1 MRAALAE
8 TRNEIGDTNRI
19 CLVIDVL
26 RATSVMAVLLSFGV
40 TKIYLSESFEA
51 ARALKKELGPNIDL
65 LLIGEKDA
73 VPPDDF
79 DGGNSPLDFL
89 KRGRKS
95 QLPSTVIM
103 VTTNGTSTLLAC
115 KNAPMTMPI
124 APLNLEASL
133 KKASAAKQDI
143 LIVCSGFEGESA
155 EDDLIAAGLAADR
168 LLALGFTLSR
178 DLNEIRLKYQAC
190 YNNTEFLSTALR
202 RTKHGQRLVV
212 AKFDDDIDY
221 CSNENIFDET
231 GTLVWDNNNNPLIK
245 RSEK

>member
-1 MRAALAE
+1 MKATLAE
-8 TRNEIGDTNRI
+8 TRNQIVDTNQI

-40 TKIYLSESFEA
+40 TKIYLSDSFAA
-51 ARALKKELGPNIDL
+51 ARALKKELGPDIDL

-89 KRGRKS
+89 ERGRKS

-103 VTTNGTSTLLAC
+103 VTTNGTPTLLAC
-115 KNAPMTMPI
+115 KNAPLTIPI

-133 KKASAAKQDI
+133 KKATAEKRDI

-155 EDDLIAAGLAADR
+155 EDDLIAAGLIAER
-168 LLALGFTLSR
+168 LVPLGFSLSNE
-178 DLNEIRLKYQAC
+178 LNEIRQKYQA
-190 YNNTEFLSTALR
+190 YYDSPVSLSTALR
-202 RTKHGQRLVV
+202 NTKHGQRLVV
-212 AKFDDDIDY
+212 AEFDDDIDY
-221 CSNENIFDET
+221 CSNENVFDET
-231 GTLVWDNNNNPLIK
+231 GTLAWDDNNPLIK

>member
-8 TRNEIGDTNRI
+8 TRSKIRDTDRI

-26 RATSVMAVLLSFGV
+26 RATSVMAVLLSLGV

-51 ARALKKELGPNIDL
+51 ARALKKELGPDIDL

-103 VTTNGTSTLLAC
+103 VTTNGTPTLLAC

-133 KKASAAKQDI
+133 KKQ
-143 LIVCSGFEGESA
+143 VPQN
-155 EDDLIAAGLAADR
+155 R
-168 LLALGFTLSR
+168 
-178 DLNEIRLKYQAC
+178 
-190 YNNTEFLSTALR
+190 
-202 RTKHGQRLVV
+202 
-212 AKFDDDIDY
+212 
-221 CSNENIFDET
+221 IF
-231 GTLVWDNNNNPLIK
+231 
-245 RSEK
+245 

>member
-1 MRAALAE
+1 MRATLAE
-8 TRNEIGDTNRI
+8 TRNQIIDTNKI

-40 TKIYLSESFEA
+40 NEIYLSESFEA
-51 ARALKKELGPNIDL
+51 ARALKKKLGPNRDL

-89 KRGRKS
+89 ERGHNS

-103 VTTNGTSTLLAC
+103 VTTNGTPTLLAC
-115 KNAPMTMPI
+115 KDAPMTMPI
-124 APLNLEASL
+124 APLNLGASL
-133 KKASAAKQDI
+133 KKATAAKQDI

-155 EDDLIAAGLAADR
+155 EDDLIAAGLVAER
-168 LLALGFTLSR
+168 LQTLGFSLSSE
-178 DLNEIRLKYQAC
+178 L
-190 YNNTEFLSTALR
+190 NNTRQKYRAYYENPKSLSTALR
-202 RTKHGQRLVV
+202 NTKHGQRLVV

-221 CSNENIFDET
+221 CSNENTFDET
-231 GTLVWDNNNNPLIK
+231 GTLTWDDNNPLIK
-245 RSEK
+245 RSER

>member
-1 MRAALAE
+1 MRVTLAQ
-8 TRNEIGDTNRI
+8 TRNEIRDTNQT

-26 RATSVMAVLLSFGV
+26 RATSVMAVLLSMGV
-40 TKIYLSESFEA
+40 AKIYLAESFEA
-51 ARALKKELGPNIDL
+51 ARRLKKELGSDVNL

-89 KRGRKS
+89 RRGHKS

-103 VTTNGTSTLLAC
+103 VTTNGTPTLLAC
-115 KNAPMTMPI
+115 KDAPITMPI
-124 APLNLEASL
+124 APLNLDACL
-133 KKASAAKQDI
+133 KKATALKQDI

-155 EDDLIAAGLAADR
+155 EDDLIAAGLTADR
-168 LLALGFTLSR
+168 LVALGFTLSNE
-178 DLNEIRLKYQAC
+178 LNEVRKKYQAY
-190 YNNTEFLSTALR
+190 YNSPESLSTALR
-202 RTKHGQRLVV
+202 NTKHGQRLVV

-231 GTLVWDNNNNPLIK
+231 GTLVWDSDNNPLIK
-245 RSEK
+245 LSEK